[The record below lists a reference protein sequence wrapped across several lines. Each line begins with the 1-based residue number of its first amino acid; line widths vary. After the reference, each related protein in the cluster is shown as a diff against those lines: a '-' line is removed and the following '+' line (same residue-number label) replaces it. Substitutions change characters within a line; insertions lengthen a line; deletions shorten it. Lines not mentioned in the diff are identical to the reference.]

1 MTLPLITLP
10 SGTPDFQADAHG
22 IETGDVFG
30 SIRRRQGTS
39 RRRRL
44 FTIAPHRSPVDLF
57 LDEEQVS
64 AFHSWFEVDLVA
76 GERHFSARIK
86 RQGAGVLWWDSEWES
101 PPRYEPLG
109 NGKWRVAG
117 VLILHGEG
125 SETPP
130 AVGALSM
137 ELRVPVFVNASINA
151 GAVLAMEIS
160 VPLT

>member
-1 MTLPLITLP
+1 MTLPLITIP
-10 SGTPDFQADAHG
+10 PGTPDFQIEGHG

-30 SIRRRQGTS
+30 TIRRRQGTS

-44 FTIAPHRSPVDLF
+44 FTIAPHRAPVNLF
-57 LDEEQVS
+57 LSEEQV
-64 AFHSWFEVDLVA
+64 ANFHSWFESDLLA

-86 RQGAGVLWWDSEWES
+86 RQGAGVLWWDAEWEA

-109 NGKWRVAG
+109 GRRWRVSG
-117 VLILHGEG
+117 VLILHGDG

-137 ELRVPVFVNASINA
+137 ELRVPVYLNASINA

-160 VPLT
+160 VALT